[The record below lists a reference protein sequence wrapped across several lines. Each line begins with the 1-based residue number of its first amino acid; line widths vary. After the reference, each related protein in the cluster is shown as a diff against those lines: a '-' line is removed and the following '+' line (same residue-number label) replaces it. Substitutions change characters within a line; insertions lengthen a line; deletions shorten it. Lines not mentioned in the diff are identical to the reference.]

1 MTTVPDGLDELNF
14 WSFIELANARL
25 AAQGFAHPM
34 ATEVLLTL
42 NRASSV
48 VTYDLESS
56 IHRPKGWSWAQFRL
70 MYVTWLAG
78 PVESKLAAELSGMSR
93 AAVSNLTKPLV
104 TDGYLDRTPDPADG
118 RSVRLSLTER
128 GTARMVETFGEQ
140 NEREH
145 AWVSVLT
152 EAEQR
157 ILILLLNKLITDRH
171 QFDVRARS

>member
-1 MTTVPDGLDELNF
+1 MSLLQVYRPPWTPFSALPPHSSCLYQLAEGGYITGMTTVPDGVDELNF

-48 VTYDLESS
+48 VTYDLESAV
-56 IHRPKGWSWAQFRL
+56 HRPKGWSWAQFRL

-104 TDGYLDRTPDPADG
+104 A
-118 RSVRLSLTER
+118 
-128 GTARMVETFGEQ
+128 
-140 NEREH
+140 
-145 AWVSVLT
+145 
-152 EAEQR
+152 
-157 ILILLLNKLITDRH
+157 
-171 QFDVRARS
+171 